1 MASTV
6 ASQSLHQNIVM
17 QLRKNFSF
25 LITYFSFLIL
35 LSACSTS
42 KKLSVTNDPDI
53 LSDSNLLN
61 AHVGI
66 SIYDPLTNKYLYS
79 HQADKYFIPASNTK
93 LFTCYAAMKHL
104 GDSLVGLRYTFTDFG
119 QTYKPEEKAKWT
131 FLLIKPT
138 GDPTFLHTA
147 FKQQPVYKFLNNKT
161 HNITWVTSYLNSFKP
176 WGNGWAWND
185 YMEDY
190 MIERNVFPIYGNAIE
205 MKILPIEERISDENN
220 VNGSTLFKTQSK
232 YFDSLLN
239 YMVGPLG
246 YWQYATRLHGKL
258 VRYLDE
264 NYFRIHYDTNSIV
277 KNATLPYIT
286 HINSQLLQDT
296 LTEKPSFSYYNFHQ
310 SAPKRWTWHSRL
322 MLIDLDTVKFTPIYS
337 QPTDSLLKPMMHRS
351 DNFFAEQTLL
361 MVSNEMTGVMNDAKI
376 IDSLLKTDLK
386 DLPQKPRWV
395 DGSGLS
401 RYNLFSP
408 NDMVHVLNKM
418 KNEFDWN
425 RITTILP
432 TGGEGTLSNYYIN
445 LKDRIF
451 AKTGTLSNNIAL
463 SGFLITKENKTLIF
477 SVLVNNHMGNTT
489 QIRRA
494 VEKFLTEV
502 AEKN

>member
-1 MASTV
+1 MIPTPVSMASFL
-6 ASQSLHQNIVM
+6 ASQSLRLHNIWHHSRFIIILACSI
-17 QLRKNFSF
+17 QL
-25 LITYFSFLIL
+25 I
-35 LSACSTS
+35 ACSTS
-42 KKLSVTNDPDI
+42 KKLSVTNDPEI

-66 SIYDPLTNKYLYS
+66 SIYDPSTNKYLYS

-104 GDSLVGLRYTFTDFG
+104 GDSLVGGRHFCWLEDGDTT
-119 QTYKPEEKAKWT
+119 
-131 FLLIKPT
+131 LIIIPS
-138 GDPTFLHTA
+138 GDPTFLHKDFPYQPLFDYA
-147 FKQQPVYKFLNNKT
+147 KEFKLVAIELGGNKFDD
-161 HNITWVTSYLNSFKP
+161 
-176 WGNGWAWND
+176 WGYGWTWND
-185 YMEDY
+185 YDAAY
-190 MIERNVFPIYGNAIE
+190 MVERSALPTYGNLFHFFLKGDTLKSIPKPKDFWVTLPDNGTGFDRNTLTVKSK
-205 MKILPIEERISDENN
+205 KILLKRDFDKNIFSVLPAQNNFTSVEIPIRTDWLEIDRILEDTLKVQN
-220 VNGSTLFKTQSK
+220 VSAWFSK
-232 YFDSLLN
+232 NS
-239 YMVGPLG
+239 
-246 YWQYATRLHGKL
+246 
-258 VRYLDE
+258 YLDSP
-264 NYFRIHYDTNSIV
+264 FVTTIH
-277 KNATLPYIT
+277 
-286 HINSQLLQDT
+286 
-296 LTEKPSFSYYNFHQ
+296 
-310 SAPKRWTWHSRL
+310 
-322 MLIDLDTVKFTPIYS
+322 S

-361 MVSNEMTGVMNDAKI
+361 MVSNEMTGVMNDTKI

-408 NDMVHVLNKM
+408 NDMVHVLTKM

-445 LKDRIF
+445 LKDKIF

-463 SGFLITKENKTLIF
+463 SGFLITRQNKTLIF

-494 VEKFLTEV
+494 VERFLTDV
-502 AEKN
+502 SNKY

>member
-1 MASTV
+1 MASFL
-6 ASQSLHQNIVM
+6 ASQSLRLHNIWHHSRFIIILACSI
-17 QLRKNFSF
+17 QL
-25 LITYFSFLIL
+25 I
-35 LSACSTS
+35 ACSTS
-42 KKLSVTNDPDI
+42 KKLSVTTDPDI

-66 SIYDPLTNKYLYS
+66 SVYDPSTNKYLYT

-104 GDSLVGLRYTFTDFG
+104 GDSLVGLRYSILNSTEL
-119 QTYKPEEKAKWT
+119 PVP
-131 FLLIKPT
+131 FLIVQPT
-138 GDPTFLHTA
+138 GDPTFLFRE
-147 FKQQPVYKFLNNKT
+147 FKNQKVFEFLSLYKAILIPTDIIEKV
-161 HNITWVTSYLNSFKP
+161 WQEDALGS
-176 WGNGWAWND
+176 GWAWND
-185 YMEDY
+185 YTESY
-190 MIERNVFPIYGNAIE
+190 MAERSLFPIYGNLVEFFLNEDSLRIKTDGHHNLKSIPSYFQDFIQNDE
-205 MKILPIEERISDENN
+205 PI
-220 VNGSTLFKTQSK
+220 STKNFIIKRNYRSGLYDVIRAKTSFSRQSMPFKTHPDLSTH
-232 YFDSLLN
+232 FL
-239 YMVGPLG
+239 
-246 YWQYATRLHGKL
+246 T
-258 VRYLDE
+258 
-264 NYFRIHYDTNSIV
+264 DTLISFTKDTTIR
-277 KNATLPYIT
+277 ATL
-286 HINSQLLQDT
+286 
-296 LTEKPSFSYYNFHQ
+296 
-310 SAPKRWTWHSRL
+310 SAGIVNKKDEPF
-322 MLIDLDTVKFTPIYS
+322 IIPTPINILHS

-361 MVSNEMTGVMNDAKI
+361 MVSNEMTGVMNDTKI

-445 LKDRIF
+445 LKDKIF

-463 SGFLITKENKTLIF
+463 SGFIITRQNKTLIF

-494 VEKFLTEV
+494 VERFLTDV
-502 AEKN
+502 FNKY

>member
-1 MASTV
+1 MRNKHYT
-6 ASQSLHQNIVM
+6 
-17 QLRKNFSF
+17 F
-25 LITYFSFLIL
+25 IL
-35 LSACSTS
+35 LVCSIQLIACSSS
-42 KKLSVTNDPDI
+42 KKFAATTQPNL

-66 SIYDPLTNKYLYS
+66 SIYDPSTNKYLYT

-104 GDSLVGLRYTFTDFG
+104 GDSLVGLRYFYLDSTVVFQG
-119 QTYKPEEKAKWT
+119 A
-131 FLLIKPT
+131 
-138 GDPTFLHTA
+138 GDPTLLHPDFTKQPVLSFL
-147 FKQQPVYKFLNNKT
+147 KQQKQLAIKEAEFPAERWALGWNIADISSSYMPERSEMPVYGNVIRIRRSGDSIAIIPRILKN
-161 HNITWVTSYLNSFKP
+161 NITDTVFKNWRIDFERTSLNDNFFRPKP
-176 WGNGWAWND
+176 
-185 YMEDY
+185 
-190 MIERNVFPIYGNAIE
+190 
-205 MKILPIEERISDENN
+205 
-220 VNGSTLFKTQSK
+220 GSQ
-232 YFDSLLN
+232 N
-239 YMVGPLG
+239 
-246 YWQYATRLHGKL
+246 
-258 VRYLDE
+258 
-264 NYFRIHYDTNSIV
+264 
-277 KNATLPYIT
+277 
-286 HINSQLLQDT
+286 
-296 LTEKPSFSYYNFHQ
+296 FSYQEIPFITGKFMT
-310 SAPKRWTWHSRL
+310 SWVL
-322 MLIDLDTVKFTPIYS
+322 LIDTIKKNISLYSGKEKSSLKFHS

-361 MVSNEMTGVMNDAKI
+361 MVSNEMTGVMNDTKI

-408 NDMVHVLNKM
+408 NDLIHVLSKI

-445 LKDRIF
+445 LKDKIF
-451 AKTGTLSNNIAL
+451 GKTGTLSNNIAL
-463 SGFLITKENKTLIF
+463 SGYLITKQNKTLIF
-477 SVLVNNHMGNTT
+477 SLLVNNHMGNTT

-494 VEKFLTEV
+494 VEKFLSEV

>member
-1 MASTV
+1 MASFL
-6 ASQSLHQNIVM
+6 ASQALYLKIAM
-17 QLRKNFSF
+17 ELRKTFSF
-25 LITYFSFLIL
+25 LIPYFLFFIL
-35 LSACSTS
+35 LSACSTP
-42 KKLSVTNDPDI
+42 KKITATFQPDI
-53 LSDSNLLN
+53 LSDSNLVN

-66 SIYDPLTNKYLYS
+66 SIYNPSTNKYLYT

-104 GDSLVGLRYTFTDFG
+104 GDSLVGLKY
-119 QTYKPEEKAKWT
+119 
-131 FLLIKPT
+131 LLRDSTIIFQGT
-138 GDPTFLHTA
+138 GDPTLLHPEFKMQPIINFLKRHRNLAITDA
-147 FKQQPVYKFLNNKT
+147 GFAAERWALGWNIADVSSSYMPERSEMPVYGNVIRIRRNGDSITVSPPTLRNNIRDTTFKNWQIYFERASLNDNFFLPKPGSQNFSYQEIPFVTGNFMSA
-161 HNITWVTSYLNSFKP
+161 WV
-176 WGNGWAWND
+176 
-185 YMEDY
+185 
-190 MIERNVFPIYGNAIE
+190 
-205 MKILPIEERISDENN
+205 
-220 VNGSTLFKTQSK
+220 
-232 YFDSLLN
+232 LL
-239 YMVGPLG
+239 
-246 YWQYATRLHGKL
+246 
-258 VRYLDE
+258 
-264 NYFRIHYDTNSIV
+264 I
-277 KNATLPYIT
+277 
-286 HINSQLLQDT
+286 DT
-296 LTEKPSFSYYNFHQ
+296 LKNNIPLYSGKEKNFLKLH
-310 SAPKRWTWHSRL
+310 
-322 MLIDLDTVKFTPIYS
+322 S

-408 NDMVHVLNKM
+408 NDFVFLLNKM

-425 RITTILP
+425 RITTILA

-451 AKTGTLSNNIAL
+451 AKTGTLSNNLAL
-463 SGFLITKENKTLIF
+463 SGFLITQQNKTLIF

-489 QIRRA
+489 QIRKA

-502 AEKN
+502 AEKH